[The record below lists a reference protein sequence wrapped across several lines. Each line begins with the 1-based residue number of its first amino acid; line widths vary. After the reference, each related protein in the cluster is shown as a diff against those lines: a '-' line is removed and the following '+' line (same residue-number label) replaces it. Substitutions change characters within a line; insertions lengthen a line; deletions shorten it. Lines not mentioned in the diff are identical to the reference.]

1 MDAFRNYNT
10 LYSGLQ
16 AADQAKES
24 AVRTL
29 ADTKAKSDSM
39 AKTLG
44 EVKSF
49 LSGQHGGREFVS
61 KVKPIL
67 KKRAERYAEQA
78 KAELRTKAENLRQ
91 QILEKAKQAKSEVQQ
106 RLESAKQDV
115 TDRIS
120 GNPKPRPAQDEN
132 PTEDPQ
138 TELNEG
144 AEAEADTDAGYD
156 SWDVPATKG
165 WDEEF
170 DKWDSPWSG
179 DTLDEARSGTFSNP
193 IANTRANVQN
203 PTQQD
208 SQSPLQERPSNNSDG
223 FERDD
228 DYGFEKDD
236 PESATGDP
244 TVKDS
249 SSTDLKGTG
258 DASDTAAQ
266 EELDKQLADK
276 MAKEAA
282 EKTAASAAEE
292 AGGEAAAGILDAI
305 PGLDVLGIIG
315 GAILAGT
322 EARKQKKEEDIEEEG
337 AMAIPTQA
345 VQVGIGGE

>member
-29 ADTKAKSDSM
+29 AETKAKSDSM

-78 KAELRTKAENLRQ
+78 KAQLRTKAENLRQ
-91 QILEKAKQAKSEVQQ
+91 QILEKAKQAKAEAQQ

-144 AEAEADTDAGYD
+144 TEANTDLGYD
-156 SWDVPATKG
+156 DWDVPATRG

-170 DKWDSPWSG
+170 DAWDSPWSG
-179 DTLDEARSGTFSNP
+179 DTLAEARSGTFSNP

-203 PTQQD
+203 PSQQD

-223 FERDD
+223 FDRDD
-228 DYGFEKDD
+228 EYGFEKDD
-236 PESATGDP
+236 PESLTGDP

-249 SSTDLKGTG
+249 GSSSTELKGTG
-258 DASDTAAQ
+258 DASSAATQ

-276 MAKEAA
+276 IAKEAA
-282 EKTAASAAEE
+282 EKTATSAAEE
-292 AGGEAAAGILDAI
+292 ASGEAAAGILDAI
-305 PGLDVLGIIG
+305 PGLDILGIIG

-322 EARKQKKEEDIEEEG
+322 EARKQKKEEDVEAEG
-337 AMAIPTQA
+337 AMSIPTQA
-345 VQVGIGGE
+345 VQVGLTD